1 MTLHDELDVTV
12 EHESRRRPRT
22 RRAWRFG
29 ALGLA
34 GLLFAVL
41 VLGVLAR
48 PKSQPPAAQPQALPP
63 VAAPT
68 ATVPTAA
75 GASRT
80 EAGVP
85 VGYPETQAGAVAAAT
100 NYLVAFTQP
109 RMFQP
114 LVRMQVLT
122 VLAGPER
129 APELIRSVDPGMQR
143 AAQTLQVDPNTGTSS
158 MGELVSRLVP
168 VGYKVVSYSN
178 GRARVAIWGTSLA
191 GVAGASSSVPVVNSW
206 ATDTV
211 DLEWD
216 GDWKWAG
223 FVEADGPTP
232 VGTVNPPSPWADIA
246 DAATGFIP
254 YGYGSQQ

>member
-1 MTLHDELDVTV
+1 MTLHDQLDVTV
-12 EHESRRRPRT
+12 EHESRRPPRT
-22 RRAWRFG
+22 RRAWRYG
-29 ALGLA
+29 GLGLA
-34 GLLFAVL
+34 GFLFVVL
-41 VLGVLAR
+41 VVGVLAR
-48 PKSQPPAAQPQALPP
+48 PNSQPPAGTPRSLPP
-63 VAAPT
+63 VAGPT
-68 ATVPTAA
+68 TNVPAAA

-85 VGYPETQAGAVAAAT
+85 VGYSRTQAGAVAAAT
-100 NYLVAFTQP
+100 NHLVAFTQP

-114 LVRMQVLT
+114 LVRTQVLT

-129 APELIRSVDPGMQR
+129 APDLIRSVDPGMQR
-143 AAQTLQVDPNTGTSS
+143 AAQTLQVDPSTGSSS
-158 MGELVSRLVP
+158 MGQLVSRLVP
-168 VGYKVVSYSN
+168 VGYKVVFYSD
-178 GRARVAIWGTSLA
+178 GRARIAIWGTSLA

-223 FVEADGPTP
+223 FVESDGPTP

-246 DAATGFIP
+246 DAATGFTP